1 MRGQSMPGDDV
12 RPHHAASEGVTGEGV
27 AAKAAVPASAAM
39 TTAAAI
45 CHGAGR
51 PNRGAERNCRSER
64 NACHLQVHESLTSL
78 SQCFLFVGRLPRES
92 PNCDRRE
99 HAMPLTIWFR
109 VSVAP
114 ATRKLCELPNKQVS
128 SAAQIT
134 NATVPDTDVSF
145 QVSGLC
151 YLLFPS

>member
-1 MRGQSMPGDDV
+1 VKTVVVKVVVMEPREVREGAAAERMRGESMPGDDV
-12 RPHHAASEGVTGEGV
+12 RPYHVASEGVTGEGV

-39 TTAAAI
+39 AASTAMTTAAAM

-64 NACHLQVHESLTSL
+64 NACHLQVHESLISL

-92 PNCDRRE
+92 PDCDRGE

-114 ATRKLCELPNKQVS
+114 ATRKL
-128 SAAQIT
+128 A
-134 NATVPDTDVSF
+134 SF
-145 QVSGLC
+145 RISR
-151 YLLFPS
+151 

>member
-1 MRGQSMPGDDV
+1 VKTVVVKVVVMEPREVREGAAAERMRGESIPGDDV
-12 RPHHAASEGVTGEGV
+12 RPHHVASEGVTGEGV
-27 AAKAAVPASAAM
+27 AAKAAVPTSAAM
-39 TTAAAI
+39 TTAAAM

-78 SQCFLFVGRLPRES
+78 GQCFLFVGRLPRES
-92 PNCDRRE
+92 PDCDRRE

-114 ATRKLCELPNKQVS
+114 ATRKL
-128 SAAQIT
+128 A
-134 NATVPDTDVSF
+134 SF
-145 QVSGLC
+145 RISR
-151 YLLFPS
+151 